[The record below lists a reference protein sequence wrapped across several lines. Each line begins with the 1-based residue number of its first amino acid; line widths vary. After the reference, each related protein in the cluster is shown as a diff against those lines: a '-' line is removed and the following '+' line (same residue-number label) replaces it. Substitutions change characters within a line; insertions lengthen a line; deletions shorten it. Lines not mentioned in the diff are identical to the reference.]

1 MKIGVFSDIHS
12 NNYALNEIFK
22 AEKDINKWLCAG
34 DFCGLFPNVNETI
47 NSLIENDVIMVLGN
61 HENSLINSTVKIE
74 NSYTANEAI
83 KVQRE
88 AISKKNMEFLL
99 QLKPFIDLEI
109 NEKKI
114 HITHELQ
121 PELGKYTFN
130 FKALTKYFKYDII
143 IFGHTHLPLVQYL
156 NNSIVINP
164 GSLGFPVDLKRKGSY
179 MILDLEKM
187 EVKIKHINY
196 SKTSLIND
204 IKKNNYNHKL
214 IKYIS
219 NNHEWI

>member
-1 MKIGVFSDIHS
+1 MKIGVFSDVHS

-22 AEKDINKWLCAG
+22 AEKDINKWLCSG

-47 NSLIENDVIMVLGN
+47 NLLRENDVIMVLGN
-61 HENSLINSTVKIE
+61 HENSLINSSIKIE
-74 NSYTANEAI
+74 NSFTANQAI
-83 KVQRE
+83 KKQRE
-88 AISKKNMEFLL
+88 TISKKNMKFLH
-99 QLKPFIDLEI
+99 QLKPAIDI
-109 NEKKI
+109 VVNNKKI
-114 HITHELQ
+114 HMTHELQ

-130 FKALTKYFKYDII
+130 FKALTKSFKSDFI

-179 MILDLEKM
+179 MILDLEEM
-187 EVKIKHINY
+187 EVKLRHIKY
-196 SKTSLIND
+196 SKTSLISD
-204 IKKNNYNHKL
+204 IKRNKYNHKL
-214 IKYIS
+214 IQYIA